1 MPVVAHTSPVQTGD
15 EAERELFER
24 LEREFADVRV
34 PRRVR
39 PPRAPRAGTGLPRT
53 RRLLLWMVVL
63 GLGGWAFFHTPTGR
77 SLSAAVGWGRTATAA
92 SGDGYTFSSE
102 ILGSPVRWSSCH
114 PIEVVV
120 NDALRPV
127 GASDVVGEGIAEVAA
142 ASGLTIRLV
151 GATDEQPS
159 QRRPIEQSRYGVS
172 WAPVLVAWTTP
183 DVDPDLAGDTIGM
196 GGGIAVRRDG
206 VTRYVSGQVTLDTP
220 QIERMLALP
229 DGQAQARAV
238 VVHELAHVL
247 GLGHVDDPSAL
258 MAERGGAT
266 SLGEGDRAGL
276 RVAGSGPC
284 L

>member
-1 MPVVAHTSPVQTGD
+1 MQTGD

-24 LEREFADVRV
+24 LEREFAHVKV

-39 PPRAPRAGTGLPRT
+39 PPCAPRTGVGMPRT
-53 RRLLLWMVVL
+53 RRLLVWVVVL
-63 GLGGWAFFHTPTGR
+63 GLGGWAFFHTPSGS
-77 SLSAAVGWGRTATAA
+77 SLVAAVGWDRATTAT
-92 SGDGYTFSSE
+92 SGDGYTFTSE
-102 ILGSPVRWSSCH
+102 VLGTPVRWSSCR

-120 NDALRPV
+120 NDVLRPLS
-127 GASDVVGEGIAEVAA
+127 ATNVVGDAIAEVAE
-142 ASGLTIRLV
+142 ASGLRIRLV
-151 GATDEQPS
+151 GSTDEQPS
-159 QRRPIEQSRYGVS
+159 ERRPVEQSRYGVS

-183 DVDPDLAGDTIGM
+183 AVDPNLAGDTVGM
-196 GGGIAVRRDG
+196 GGGTAVNRDG
-206 VTRYVSGQVTLDTP
+206 LTRYVSGQVTLDTP
-220 QIERMLALP
+220 QLEEILTRP
-229 DGQAQARAV
+229 DGLAQARAV
-238 VVHELAHVL
+238 VVHELAHVF

>member
-1 MPVVAHTSPVQTGD
+1 MPTGD

-24 LEREFADVRV
+24 LEREFAHVKV

-39 PPRAPRAGTGLPRT
+39 PPCAPRTGVGMPRT
-53 RRLLLWMVVL
+53 RRLLVWVVVL
-63 GLGGWAFFHTPTGR
+63 GLGGWAFFHTPSGR
-77 SLSAAVGWGRTATAA
+77 SLVAAVGWDRATTAT
-92 SGDGYTFSSE
+92 SGDGYTFTSE
-102 ILGSPVRWSSCH
+102 VLGTPVRWSSCR

-120 NDALRPV
+120 NDVLRPLS
-127 GASDVVGEGIAEVAA
+127 ATNVVGDAIAEVAE
-142 ASGLTIRLV
+142 ASGLRIRLV
-151 GATDEQPS
+151 GSTDEQPS
-159 QRRPIEQSRYGVS
+159 ERRPVEQSRYGVS

-183 DVDPDLAGDTIGM
+183 AVDPNLAGDTVGM
-196 GGGIAVRRDG
+196 GGGTAVNRDG
-206 VTRYVSGQVTLDTP
+206 LTRYVSGQVTLDTP
-220 QIERMLALP
+220 QLEEILTRP
-229 DGQAQARAV
+229 DGLAQARAV